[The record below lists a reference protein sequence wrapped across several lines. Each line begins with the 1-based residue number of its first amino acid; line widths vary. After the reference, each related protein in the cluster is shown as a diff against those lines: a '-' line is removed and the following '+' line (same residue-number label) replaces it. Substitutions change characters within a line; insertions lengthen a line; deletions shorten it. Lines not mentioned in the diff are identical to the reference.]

1 MVRIESWRIPALQTG
16 NFGAN
21 IVNPQTHN
29 RTDAET
35 NRFDQELD
43 IPFGSLEAA
52 AMAELPY
59 TFSQSGTCTRYYNEY
74 FG

>member
-1 MVRIESWRIPALQTG
+1 MTSPSHARAPHAHPQRESTA
-16 NFGAN
+16 
-21 IVNPQTHN
+21 
-29 RTDAET
+29 DADP
-35 NRFDQELD
+35 FAAPD

-59 TFSQSGTCTRYYNEY
+59 TFRPAGTCTRYYNEF

>member
-1 MVRIESWRIPALQTG
+1 MTTPSHARAAT
-16 NFGAN
+16 AH
-21 IVNPQTHN
+21 PQA
-29 RTDAET
+29 DAT
-35 NRFDQELD
+35 ADVSPLAAPD

-59 TFSQSGTCTRYYNEY
+59 TFRPAGTCTRYYNEF

>member
-1 MVRIESWRIPALQTG
+1 M
-16 NFGAN
+16 
-21 IVNPQTHN
+21 NPQN
-29 RTDAET
+29 ISRTDEVAEHT
-35 NRFDQELD
+35 EADLD

-59 TFSQSGTCTRYYNEY
+59 TFRQSGKCTGYYQEF

>member
-1 MVRIESWRIPALQTG
+1 MRPGWLTS
-16 NFGAN
+16 
-21 IVNPQTHN
+21 PQ
-29 RTDAET
+29 RSISPLAAP
-35 NRFDQELD
+35 D

-59 TFSQSGTCTRYYNEY
+59 TFRPAGTCTRYYNEF

>member
-1 MVRIESWRIPALQTG
+1 MTTSSPARAATAQ
-16 NFGAN
+16 
-21 IVNPQTHN
+21 PQHHAT
-29 RTDAET
+29 TDAT
-35 NRFDQELD
+35 ADLSALGSPD

-59 TFSQSGTCTRYYNEY
+59 TFRPAGTCTRYYNEF

>member
-1 MVRIESWRIPALQTG
+1 MTSPSNARAQLAHPDHESATETG
-16 NFGAN
+16 PLAA
-21 IVNPQTHN
+21 P
-29 RTDAET
+29 
-35 NRFDQELD
+35 D

-59 TFSQSGTCTRYYNEY
+59 TFRQAGTCTRYYNEF

>member
-1 MVRIESWRIPALQTG
+1 MTTPSPAR
-16 NFGAN
+16 AA
-21 IVNPQTHN
+21 PAHPEH
-29 RTDAET
+29 DAAADAARLAT
-35 NRFDQELD
+35 PD

-59 TFSQSGTCTRYYNEY
+59 TFSPAGTCTRYYNEF

>member
-1 MVRIESWRIPALQTG
+1 MTTPSPARAATAQ
-16 NFGAN
+16 
-21 IVNPQTHN
+21 PQAHTV
-29 RTDAET
+29 DVSPLAAP
-35 NRFDQELD
+35 D

-59 TFSQSGTCTRYYNEY
+59 TFRPAGTCTRYYNEF

>member
-1 MVRIESWRIPALQTG
+1 MTSPVNARAQT
-16 NFGAN
+16 AR
-21 IVNPQTHN
+21 PDH
-29 RTDAET
+29 DAATEAGPSAAPSAP
-35 NRFDQELD
+35 D

-59 TFSQSGTCTRYYNEY
+59 TFRPAGTCTRYYHEF

>member
-1 MVRIESWRIPALQTG
+1 MTTPSPARAAT
-16 NFGAN
+16 A
-21 IVNPQTHN
+21 PTRPHATADAT
-29 RTDAET
+29 TDLAA
-35 NRFDQELD
+35 LAVPD

-59 TFSQSGTCTRYYNEY
+59 TFRPAGTCTRYYNEF

>member
-1 MVRIESWRIPALQTG
+1 MTTPSPARAATAQ
-16 NFGAN
+16 
-21 IVNPQTHN
+21 PRH
-29 RTDAET
+29 DASADAT
-35 NRFDQELD
+35 ADASPLAAPD

-59 TFSQSGTCTRYYNEY
+59 TFRPAGACTRYYNEF

>member
-1 MVRIESWRIPALQTG
+1 MTSPSHARAQHAHPEHQS
-16 NFGAN
+16 
-21 IVNPQTHN
+21 
-29 RTDAET
+29 TDDASPMT
-35 NRFDQELD
+35 APD

-59 TFSQSGTCTRYYNEY
+59 TFRPAGTCTRYYNEF

>member
-1 MVRIESWRIPALQTG
+1 MTTPSPARATTAQTQHDST
-16 NFGAN
+16 AD
-21 IVNPQTHN
+21 VSPL
-29 RTDAET
+29 AAP
-35 NRFDQELD
+35 D

-59 TFSQSGTCTRYYNEY
+59 TFRPAGTCTRYYNEF